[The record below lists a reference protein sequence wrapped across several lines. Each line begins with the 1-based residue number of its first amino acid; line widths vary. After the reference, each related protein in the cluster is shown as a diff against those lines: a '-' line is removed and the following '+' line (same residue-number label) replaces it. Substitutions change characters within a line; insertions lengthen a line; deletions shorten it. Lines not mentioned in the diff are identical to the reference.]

1 MSQKMV
7 AITGKICYTNSVKKI
22 YNIKEND
29 KRKAEKFMGF
39 FDKLKNGL
47 NKTKTSFDEKINN
60 VFKNFRKVD
69 EDFLDELEEVLI
81 MSDIGMN
88 TSIKIISNLREKI
101 KKEKI
106 QDEEEVKQALRE
118 EMQKILDVT
127 DIELHLNTKPSVI
140 LVVGVNGVGKTT
152 SIGKMANRLA
162 KNGKKVV
169 VAAADTFRAAA
180 VEQLEIWAKRAG
192 ADIVKRDE
200 GVDPASVVYDAIKMT
215 KENGADVLI
224 VDTARRLHNKKY
236 LMDELNK
243 IQKVINKEM
252 PDADKEVLLVIDG
265 TTGQNAIS
273 QVKAFKQETDI
284 TGIVLTK
291 LDGTAKGGVVIGIV
305 EENKI
310 PVKFI
315 GVGEQI
321 DDMEIFNS
329 EDFVKAII

>member
-1 MSQKMV
+1 
-7 AITGKICYTNSVKKI
+7 
-22 YNIKEND
+22 
-29 KRKAEKFMGF
+29 MGF

-118 EMQKILDVT
+118 EMQKILDIT
-127 DIELHLNTKPSVI
+127 DISLHLNTKPSVI

-224 VDTARRLHNKKY
+224 VDTAGRLHNKKY

>member
-1 MSQKMV
+1 
-7 AITGKICYTNSVKKI
+7 
-22 YNIKEND
+22 
-29 KRKAEKFMGF
+29 MGF

-140 LVVGVNGVGKTT
+140 LVVGVNGVWKTT

-200 GVDPASVVYDAIKMT
+200 GVDPASVVYDAIKKT

-224 VDTARRLHNKKY
+224 VDTAGRLHNKKY

>member
-1 MSQKMV
+1 
-7 AITGKICYTNSVKKI
+7 
-22 YNIKEND
+22 
-29 KRKAEKFMGF
+29 MGF

-162 KNGKKVV
+162 KNDKKVV

-224 VDTARRLHNKKY
+224 VDTAGRLHNKKY